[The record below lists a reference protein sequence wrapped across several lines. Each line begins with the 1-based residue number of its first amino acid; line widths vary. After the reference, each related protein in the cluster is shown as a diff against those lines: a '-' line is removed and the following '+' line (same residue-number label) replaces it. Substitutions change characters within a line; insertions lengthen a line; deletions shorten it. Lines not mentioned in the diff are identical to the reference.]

1 MSAAGAR
8 GTSPSRCARSW
19 PTRLAQAIIPI
30 ENGGLSAWGRVN
42 GAGAATY
49 VKKLISGYRHPLE
62 P

>member
-1 MSAAGAR
+1 MLDVSYKIDPPA
-8 GTSPSRCARSW
+8 S
-19 PTRLAQAIIPI
+19 AIIPI